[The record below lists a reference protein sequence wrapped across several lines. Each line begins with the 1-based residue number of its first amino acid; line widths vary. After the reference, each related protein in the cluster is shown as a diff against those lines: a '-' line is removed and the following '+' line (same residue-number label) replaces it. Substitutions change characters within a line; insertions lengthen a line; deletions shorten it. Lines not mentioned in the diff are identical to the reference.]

1 VKYTFSLEHYCP
13 DTRAEMYRWC
23 KENLYHGG
31 HYEPNWDFNLIG
43 NEWCLEFSDEKEYMW
58 FLLRWE
64 GSREVYY

>member
-1 VKYTFSLEHYCP
+1 
-13 DTRAEMYRWC
+13 MYRWC
-23 KENLYHGG
+23 KENFYHGG